1 MAFEN
6 LAVQRLI
13 LHEVYQ
19 RRDDGNSV
27 APRYGGQLVSLPAN
41 AMDVFKERIVDA
53 LGSNSQSME
62 MEIAKS
68 DVGSA
73 IEIASSLLGRTD
85 AAYITQSQKFADKLT
100 DVQVARNLPGGML
113 VVFSGTVGAASHPFV
128 AVIKAETQ
136 TGFRRQ
142 VSQGGGL
149 GLQYLQDLF
158 LTPAAKLYK
167 IGMFVRSGAA
177 QQSLPNGWKAFV
189 YDSYMSSANRDGA
202 AKYFYDSFLGCRVP
216 ENSAFLTKA
225 FFENTKEFIKALDVA
240 PEKRAD
246 LLTSLYTY
254 LKVDQTPTIEVN
266 GFSTSYIPTDKRDS
280 YRTFMRD
287 RKFPLTAVQKDITEL
302 QGVLKLRKVAFKSN
316 IRLTAPPEAFRDLI
330 TIETLPQEGTGPG
343 QPSDWTRITIRDE
356 IRDQE

>member
-13 LHEVYQ
+13 LHEVHQ
-19 RRDDGNSV
+19 RRDDGNPIP
-27 APRYGGQLVSLPAN
+27 PRYGGQLVQLPTK
-41 AMDVFKERIVDA
+41 AMDVFKERVVDA

-73 IEIASSLLGRTD
+73 VEISSTLLGKNEAGYVTH
-85 AAYITQSQKFADKLT
+85 SQKFADKLT
-100 DVQVARNLPGGML
+100 ESQLARNLPGGML
-113 VVFSGTVGAASHPFV
+113 VVFSGTVGARSHPFV

-136 TGFRRQ
+136 GGFRRE
-142 VSQGGGL
+142 VSRGGAL

-167 IGMFVRSGAA
+167 IGLFLREGPARRN
-177 QQSLPNGWKAFV
+177 LPDGWRAFV
-189 YDSYMSSANRDGA
+189 YDSYMSVANRDGA
-202 AKYFYDSFLGCRVP
+202 AKYFYDHFLGCRVP

-225 FFENTKEFIKALDVA
+225 FFDNTREFIKSLDVA

-254 LKVDQTPTIEVN
+254 LKVDKAPTIEVN
-266 GFSTSYIPTDKRDS
+266 GFSTSYIPTENQDG
-280 YRTFMRD
+280 YRSFMQG
-287 RKFPLTAVQKDITEL
+287 RKFPLTAVQKDIADL

-330 TIETLPQEGTGPG
+330 TIETIPREGATPG
-343 QPSDWTRITIRDE
+343 QPSEWTRITIRDQ

>member
-13 LHEVYQ
+13 LHEVFQ
-19 RRDDGNSV
+19 RRDDGNAI
-27 APRYGGQLVSLPAN
+27 APRYGGQLVQLPAN
-41 AMDVFKERIVDA
+41 AMDVFKERIIEA
-53 LGSNSQSME
+53 MGSDSQSME

-68 DVGSA
+68 DAGSA
-73 IEIASSLLGRTD
+73 VEISSSLLSKTD
-85 AAYITQSQKFADKLT
+85 ATYITHSQKFADKLT

-113 VVFSGTVGAASHPFV
+113 VVFSGTVGASARPFV

-136 TGFRRQ
+136 GGFRRQ

-167 IGMFVRSGAA
+167 IGMFVRDGAA
-177 QQSLPNGWKAFV
+177 GRALPTGWKAFV
-189 YDSYMSSANRDGA
+189 YDSHMTRSNRDGA
-202 AKYFYDSFLGCRVP
+202 AKYFFDSFLGCRVP

-225 FFENTKEFIKALDVA
+225 FFDNTKDFIKSLDVP

-266 GFSTSYIPTDKRDS
+266 GFSTSYIPTETRDS
-280 YRTFMRD
+280 YRAFMRE
-287 RKFPLTAVQKDITEL
+287 RKFPLTVVQKDISEL
-302 QGVLKLRKVAFKSN
+302 QGVLKLRKVAFRSN

-330 TIETLPQEGTGPG
+330 TIETIPQDGAKHG
-343 QPSDWTRITIRDE
+343 QPSEWTRITIRDE